1 MCIRDSYKAALSWN
15 GTAESLK
22 WRVKFHWLI
31 HLISGEAVYE
41 NGTLIWKF
49 RAAWKRS
56 DSAGEYGTD
65 TYVKPEKNNSTVKE
79 AGSGVKKAIK
89 TDRQNPEKSV
99 SSPEKMPH
107 PRSSVQHNISREP
120 IPEQHIPK
128 EKEEKEKKVKKASF
142 FEKISAYRDKIKYT
156 FQKICANI
164 DVYKRQTLQA
174 SVGNRRSPEILHEPE
189 RYVYAGSD
197 SGSHRSRS

>member
-1 MCIRDSYKAALSWN
+1 MLHIIFLILKILGFVLLAVFGIVILLLAALILLPAHYKAALSWN

-99 SSPEKMPH
+99 SSPEKTPH

-128 EKEEKEKKVKKASF
+128 EKEEEKKKVKKA
-142 FEKISAYRDKIKYT
+142 
-156 FQKICANI
+156 
-164 DVYKRQTLQA
+164 
-174 SVGNRRSPEILHEPE
+174 
-189 RYVYAGSD
+189 
-197 SGSHRSRS
+197 